1 MDFGKLNDISQVN
14 FSLPPDISM
23 LRSSPAAIPEI
34 LIGATGWSMPEWKG
48 YLYPP
53 RTPAE
58 RFGMEYS
65 RQFATIEFNTTY
77 YQIPPEQRVIKWKE
91 LTSPDFVFCPKMYQ
105 GISQSAALGIG
116 GDLLPDF
123 INRMSMLEEKLG
135 MIFMQL
141 PQFFGSSKLQSL
153 QNFVQQWSSGIPL
166 AIELRH
172 PEYFQEPLASEVA
185 ALFASKQISW
195 LITDVSGRRDV
206 SHPFITAPFMCI
218 RFVGTG
224 DQASDLMRTE
234 QWVQRIF
241 HWQTYGVQ
249 VVYFF
254 VHSPGNL
261 DPMPVAVK
269 FSEEWIK
276 LTGKKLKVPQLIQ
289 QELF

>member
-77 YQIPPEQRVIKWKE
+77 YQI
-91 LTSPDFVFCPKMYQ
+91 
-105 GISQSAALGIG
+105 

-185 ALFASKQISW
+185 AS
-195 LITDVSGRRDV
+195 
-206 SHPFITAPFMCI
+206 
-218 RFVGTG
+218 RFHG
-224 DQASDLMRTE
+224 
-234 QWVQRIF
+234 
-241 HWQTYGVQ
+241 
-249 VVYFF
+249 
-254 VHSPGNL
+254 
-261 DPMPVAVK
+261 
-269 FSEEWIK
+269 
-276 LTGKKLKVPQLIQ
+276 
-289 QELF
+289 